1 MGGVCLAGA
10 FKSLM
15 QAATIAEVICAPVML
30 GLEDTVSLQPNT
42 SSSSYTP
49 SASFSTVVPM
59 VLWRK
64 GYSMHVPFK
73 VEYSAVFLHLG

>member
-1 MGGVCLAGA
+1 MLQQSEFISAG
-10 FKSLM
+10 
-15 QAATIAEVICAPVML
+15 PVA